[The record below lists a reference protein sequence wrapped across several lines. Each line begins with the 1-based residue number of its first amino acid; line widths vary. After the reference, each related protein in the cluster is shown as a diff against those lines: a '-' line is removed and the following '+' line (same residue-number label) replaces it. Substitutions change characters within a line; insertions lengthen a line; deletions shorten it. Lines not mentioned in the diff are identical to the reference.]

1 MYSAAS
7 FSFAVPVSRGPM
19 GVIWGA
25 SAGPLS
31 ETHGYSAVTAPVF
44 DADEALDTMHDLSET
59 LAATAADIN
68 ENFIIIP
75 PLINTSSL
83 SIEEH

>member
-1 MYSAAS
+1 MHSVQCLIGIKTGS
-7 FSFAVPVSRGPM
+7 
-19 GVIWGA
+19 
-25 SAGPLS
+25 
-31 ETHGYSAVTAPVF
+31 VTAGMQVSDSGPA
-44 DADEALDTMHDLSET
+44 DAPHMT